1 MTTLGKIPE
10 KDRSI
15 LRTLAEEVAAIAALP
30 VQRETAE
37 LWRRLNRREPVRPLV
52 WINEIPWHEM
62 DVDGELTLQSSHKF
76 ARGVE
81 NNLRLTLYQW
91 KHLRGDMVVTPVY
104 YSPLVI
110 RDTGFGIR
118 EDVKIIR
125 SDEKSGVVSRE
136 FHQQIREEKDLE
148 KIKTPVLTHDTEAS
162 ERNYQAVV
170 GLIGDLLPV
179 KKCGIVHSWFAP
191 WDELIR
197 WWDVQEALMD
207 MILRPELVHQAMDR
221 LVNAYLVR
229 LDQWEALNVL
239 SIQEGNY
246 RVGSGGYAYTDKLP
260 QSDFNPARVRTM
272 DQWGCATAQIFSEV
286 SPEMHEAFALQY
298 ERRWLKRFG
307 MNYYGCCEPLH
318 NKLDIL
324 GSVPNLRKISMSPW
338 ANVEKMVEQAAP
350 RYVLS
355 HKPNPAVLAT
365 DAWNP
370 QLARQNLK
378 AVLDQTCGCAIEV
391 ILKDI
396 STARYQPRRLWEWEK
411 MAMATVA
418 EYT

>member
-1 MTTLGKIPE
+1 MKIPE

-15 LRTLAEEVAAIAALP
+15 VRVLAEQTAEIAALP
-30 VQRETAE
+30 AQGETAE

-62 DVDGELTLQSSHKF
+62 DVNGELTLQTSHEF

-81 NNLRLTLYQW
+81 NQLRLTLYQW
-91 KHLRGDMVVTPVY
+91 KHLRGDMVVAPGY

-110 RDTGFGIR
+110 HDTGFGIQ

-125 SDEKSGVVSRE
+125 QDEKSGIVSRE
-136 FHQQIREEKDLE
+136 FHSQIREEKDLE
-148 KIKTPVLTHDTEAS
+148 KIKTPVLTYDAEAS
-162 ERNYQAVV
+162 ERNYLALA
-170 GLIGDLLPV
+170 GLIGDILPV
-179 KKCGIVHSWFAP
+179 EKCGIVHSWFAP

-207 MILRPELVHQAMDR
+207 MVLRPELVHQAMDR
-221 LVNAYLVR
+221 LVNAYLAR
-229 LDQWEALNVL
+229 LDQWETLNVL
-239 SIQEGNY
+239 SVRAGNY
-246 RVGSGGYAYTDKLP
+246 RVGSGGYAYTDGLP
-260 QSDFNPARVRTM
+260 GKDFNPQRVRPV
-272 DQWGCATAQIFSEV
+272 DQWGCATAQIFSDV

-307 MNYYGCCEPLH
+307 LNYYGCCEPLH
-318 NKLDIL
+318 NKLDVL
-324 GSVPNLRKISMSPW
+324 ESVPNLRKISMSPW
-338 ANVEKMVEQAAP
+338 ANVEKMVNNVGR

-365 DAWNP
+365 DTWNL

-378 AVLDQTCGCAIEV
+378 AVLDQTRGCAVEV
-391 ILKDI
+391 ILKDV
-396 STARYQPRRLWEWEK
+396 STVRYQPRRLWEWEK
-411 MAMATVA
+411 MTMETVA
-418 EYT
+418 EYA